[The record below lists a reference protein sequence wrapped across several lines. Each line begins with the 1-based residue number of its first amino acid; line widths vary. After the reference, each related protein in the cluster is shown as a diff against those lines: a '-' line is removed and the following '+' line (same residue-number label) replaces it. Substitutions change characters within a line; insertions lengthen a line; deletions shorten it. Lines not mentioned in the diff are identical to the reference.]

1 MEVGEVKFPF
11 SEAFRFTLESIRKRF
26 TRAMITAISVILSV
40 AFYGATRSM
49 GVIYA
54 ELLPGS
60 ATIQVYQVVMAV
72 IALVVCT
79 VGILNSMLMAVTERT
94 KEIGTMKCLG
104 AMDSH
109 ILTIF
114 LLEAALI
121 GLLGGLIGGVAGLIV
136 GIAST
141 WGQVAGM
148 GSLPVL
154 SLILTLTES
163 LGISILLSIGA
174 TLYPAYYA
182 AKLNPA
188 EALRFEV

>member
-1 MEVGEVKFPF
+1 
-11 SEAFRFTLESIRKRF
+11 
-26 TRAMITAISVILSV
+26 
-40 AFYGATRSM
+40 
-49 GVIYA
+49 
-54 ELLPGS
+54 
-60 ATIQVYQVVMAV
+60 
-72 IALVVCT
+72 
-79 VGILNSMLMAVTERT
+79 MLMAVTERT

-121 GLLGGLIGGVAGLIV
+121 GLLGGLIGGVSGLLV

-141 WGQVAGM
+141 WGQVAGRP
-148 GSLPVL
+148 LPIL
-154 SLILTLTES
+154 GLMLTLSES
-163 LGISILLSIGA
+163 IGISILLSIGA

>member
-1 MEVGEVKFPF
+1 MEVGEVKFPL
-11 SEAFRFTLESIRKRF
+11 SEAFRFTIESIRKRF

-60 ATIQVYQVVMAV
+60 ATIQVYQIVMAV

-114 LLEAALI
+114 LLEAAII
-121 GLLGGLIGGVAGLIV
+121 GLLGGLIGGVAGLVV

-141 WGQVAGM
+141 WGQVAGL
-148 GSLPVL
+148 GSLPL
-154 SLILTLTES
+154 LGLILTLTES

>member
-11 SEAFRFTLESIRKRF
+11 SEAFRFTIESIRKRF
-26 TRAMITAISVILSV
+26 TRALITAVSVILSV

-60 ATIQVYQVVMAV
+60 ATIQVYQIVMAV

-121 GLLGGLIGGVAGLIV
+121 GLLGGLIGGVSGLLV
-136 GIAST
+136 GVAST
-141 WGQVAGM
+141 WGQVAGRP
-148 GSLPVL
+148 LPIL
-154 SLILTLTES
+154 GLMLTLGES
-163 LGISILLSIGA
+163 IGISILLSIGA

>member
-1 MEVGEVKFPF
+1 LEVGEVKFPF
-11 SEAFRFTLESIRKRF
+11 SEAFRFTIESIRKRF
-26 TRAMITAISVILSV
+26 TRALITAVSVILSV

-60 ATIQVYQVVMAV
+60 ATIQVYQIVMAV

-121 GLLGGLIGGVAGLIV
+121 GLLGGLIGGVSGLLV

-141 WGQVAGM
+141 WGQVAGRP
-148 GSLPVL
+148 LPIL
-154 SLILTLTES
+154 GLMLTLSES
-163 LGISILLSIGA
+163 IGISILLSIGA

>member
-1 MEVGEVKFPF
+1 LEVGEVKFPF
-11 SEAFRFTLESIRKRF
+11 SEAFRFTIESIRKRF
-26 TRAMITAISVILSV
+26 TRALITAVSVILSV

-60 ATIQVYQVVMAV
+60 ATIQVYQIVMAV

-121 GLLGGLIGGVAGLIV
+121 GLLGGLIGGVSGLLV
-136 GIAST
+136 GVAST
-141 WGQVAGM
+141 WGQVAGRP
-148 GSLPVL
+148 LPIL
-154 SLILTLTES
+154 GLMLTLGES
-163 LGISILLSIGA
+163 IGISILLSIGA

>member
-1 MEVGEVKFPF
+1 LEVGEVKFPF
-11 SEAFRFTLESIRKRF
+11 SEAFRFTIESIRKRF
-26 TRAMITAISVILSV
+26 TRALITAVSVILSV

-60 ATIQVYQVVMAV
+60 ATIQVYQIVMAV

-114 LLEAALI
+114 LLEAAFI
-121 GLLGGLIGGVAGLIV
+121 GLLGGLIGGVSGLLV

-141 WGQVAGM
+141 WGQVAGR
-148 GSLPVL
+148 SLPIL
-154 SLILTLTES
+154 GLMLTLSES
-163 LGISILLSIGA
+163 IGISILLSIGA

>member
-11 SEAFRFTLESIRKRF
+11 SEAFRFTIESIRKRF
-26 TRAMITAISVILSV
+26 TRALITAVSVILSV

-60 ATIQVYQVVMAV
+60 ATIQVYQIVMAV

-121 GLLGGLIGGVAGLIV
+121 GLLGGLIGGVSGLLV

-141 WGQVAGM
+141 WGQVAGRP
-148 GSLPVL
+148 LPIL
-154 SLILTLTES
+154 GLMLTLSES
-163 LGISILLSIGA
+163 IGISILLSIGA